1 MNWFEVFGWIGS
13 VLVIVS
19 LMVAKVMRF
28 RVLNLTGAAIATVYN
43 AAIGVWPFAVM
54 NFAIS
59 IIDVVW
65 IVRLLRERGDEETYE
80 MVPVAT
86 DDAYLARVLH
96 VHAADIAKHA
106 PQYPG
111 PASGTAAFLVV
122 RGDETIGV
130 VQVHDEGAG
139 VGRVQLDYVTPR
151 FRDFRPGQFVYG
163 RSGVF
168 RALGLRRLVV
178 EPEPTSRDYLRR
190 VGFQPSDEG
199 AWVREVA
206 A

>member
-13 VLVIVS
+13 ILVVVS
-19 LMVAKVMRF
+19 LMVAKVLRF
-28 RVLNLTGAAIATVYN
+28 RVLNLAGALIATIYN
-43 AAIGVWPFAVM
+43 AAIGVWPFMAM
-54 NFAIS
+54 NAAIT
-59 IIDVVW
+59 IIDVYW
-65 IVRLLRERGDEETYE
+65 LARLLRERGDEDTYE
-80 MVPVAT
+80 MVAVRP

-96 VHAADIAKHA
+96 VHSADIAKHA
-106 PQYPG
+106 PRYPG
-111 PASGTAAFLVV
+111 PAAGSAAYLVV

-151 FRDFRPGQFVYG
+151 FRDFRPGRFVYE

-178 EPEPTSRDYLRR
+178 EPEPASRDYLRR
-190 VGFQPSDEG
+190 VGFQPSDSGTWER
-199 AWVREVA
+199 ATA
-206 A
+206 